1 MLAGF
6 RNHRNFYH
14 PWVCAFLMVGHP
26 WRGGAE
32 GLPAGVHPA
41 AHRGGGD
48 LYAAR
53 PRPPVVGSHH
63 PRRAPLRRAVR
74 PRQVPPVLPRPHRRR
89 RLRLRLRQRRRR
101 RAAAPPAD
109 VVVVGEG
116 SAGGGGW
123 QRRGGGEAGA
133 VAAAGHAGEEGVV
146 PGELRLHP
154 GDPGEEPRP
163 PTLRPRRRRR
173 RLPRA
178 VRAHA
183 PRRARARRRELPLLP
198 WKLLHVHPRRRRG
211 RRRRL
216 RPRVRGVQGR
226 EGDRGAGVV
235 AGPPHQGL
243 PAQPVL
249 PPQVQARAQG
259 ALRLPR
265 RRLRRRRRL
274 GGGGGEVLAALGVG
288 GAPERVA
295 RAAGRHGA
303 RRRGPA
309 AAVAAPAG
317 LRDVRAGRRA
327 RAAAV
332 GGDGDGY
339 VPARQEEVVRRHLLK
354 GR

>member
-48 LYAAR
+48 LDAAR
-53 PRPPVVGSHH
+53 PRPPVVGPHH

-74 PRQVPPVLPRPHRRR
+74 PRQVPAVLPRPHRRR
-89 RLRLRLRQRRRR
+89 RLRRRQRRRR
-101 RAAAPPAD
+101 RAPPPAD
-109 VVVVGEG
+109 GVATDVIVGGEG

-123 QRRGGGEAGA
+123 RRRGGGEAGA

-146 PGELRLHP
+146 PGELRVHP
-154 GDPGEEPRP
+154 GDPGEEPRAP
-163 PTLRPRRRRR
+163 PLRPRRR

-183 PRRARARRRELPLLP
+183 PRRARPRRRELPLLP
-198 WKLLHVHPRRRRG
+198 RQLLHVHPRR

-226 EGDRGAGVV
+226 EGDRGAGVM
-235 AGPPHQGL
+235 AGPTHQGL

-259 ALRLPR
+259 PLRLPR
-265 RRLRRRRRL
+265 RRLRRRWRRRL
-274 GGGGGEVLAALGVG
+274 GGGEVLAALGVG

-317 LRDVRAGRRA
+317 LRDVRA
-327 RAAAV
+327 
-332 GGDGDGY
+332 
-339 VPARQEEVVRRHLLK
+339 
-354 GR
+354 